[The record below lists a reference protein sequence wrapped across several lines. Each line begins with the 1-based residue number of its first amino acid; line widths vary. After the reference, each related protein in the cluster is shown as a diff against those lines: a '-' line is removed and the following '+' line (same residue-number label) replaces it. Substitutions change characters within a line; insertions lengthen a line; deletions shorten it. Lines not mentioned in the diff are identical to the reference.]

1 MSYLS
6 SVADEMGLGK
16 TIQMLSL
23 IVCSLEELKVEARAG
38 DSKNSTHATLIV
50 VPPALVSQWVA
61 EVKKCCG
68 DTLTVNVLDVNDDKF
83 HTRDLVKAGGTG
95 NDILVTTYSALDNTK
110 TSRFLASWNWGRIV
124 LDEQQEIRSSTTK
137 IAKNCESLN
146 CHRRWMLSGTP
157 IFEGIEDLRG
167 ELNFLRLTPYAAQ
180 WEDGFFDFSIMNH
193 WKHHSEHC
201 IETLRI
207 LGLLI
212 LRRSKDMTICHSGL
226 PIMNQK
232 KLTVEL
238 VPVAQSESERA
249 LYYWLEFLVSQE
261 ISRKDSEL
269 LTEKHNLQSRD
280 LCLRLLREICFSA
293 VLINGGVGAA
303 SQMRSLNTMYRR
315 LLLRSEI
322 TDGSEHKKK
331 RPGTIRMM
339 SPPKALTYLSQ
350 HERDANVGREFVSE
364 QQFGLGQGASSRT
377 YAVDT
382 IEVQMKKAQE
392 HVDSATRK
400 VTRARNK
407 RAKARWHLALELIT
421 TGSLCKD
428 RKLMASV
435 SSDISSLW
443 KWRLTCKKETCGWRP
458 HASFIRQ
465 VQTCFPWAHP
475 STLQLNNIPSQV
487 TTEEVSS
494 SLLNAL
500 KKEPKIQFKLAALQ
514 NGLSKAKKEEDKAR
528 IQAEISAS
536 EALLPQAIA
545 SDDKL
550 EPPVVTA
557 VKTSNSERWTA
568 YVQTANKSE
577 EQLLHQARSTT
588 GIILKSQEPVPHI
601 QATIDKATLKF
612 RQAEAAYTVHPCAK
626 NKQEKSAAEKDLD
639 KAHIGLT
646 INFDSAGLASNDS
659 VIMSRATR
667 NRGTVLKTK
676 AALIEASIASISLAE
691 EILER
696 ELSRLNDNQ
705 ATLDRLA
712 TVLEKKGDRSTNLS
726 QKSGQSVLLDL
737 VRRSFRTL

>member
-1 MSYLS
+1 
-6 SVADEMGLGK
+6 MGLGK

-23 IVCSLEELKVEARAG
+23 IACSMEELKAEAIAG
-38 DSKNSTHATLIV
+38 KNKSSTHATLIV

-68 DTLTVNVLDVNDDKF
+68 NTLTVDVLDVNDTKF
-83 HTRDLVKAGGTG
+83 QTHHLVKARGAG

-110 TSRFLASWNWGRIV
+110 TSRYLASWNWGRIV

-212 LRRSKDMTICHSGL
+212 LRRSKDMTICHNGL

-261 ISRKDSEL
+261 VARKDGESSNA
-269 LTEKHNLQSRD
+269 KQNLQARD
-280 LCLRLLREICFSA
+280 LCLRLLREVCFSA
-293 VLINGGVGAA
+293 VLINGGIGAA
-303 SQMRSLNTMYRR
+303 SQMRSLNTMYRK
-315 LLLRSEI
+315 LLLRSE
-322 TDGSEHKKK
+322 TKNNSERKRKK
-331 RPGTIRMM
+331 PGAIRMM

-350 HERDANVGREFVSE
+350 HERDANVGQEFISE
-364 QQFGLGQGASSRT
+364 QQFGGGQGASSRT

-382 IEVQMKKAQE
+382 IEAQIKKAQE
-392 HVDSATRK
+392 HVDGATRK
-400 VTRARNK
+400 VARARNK

-421 TGSLCKD
+421 TGSLCTDTKV
-428 RKLMASV
+428 MASV
-435 SSDISSLW
+435 SSKILSLW
-443 KWRLTCKKETCGWRP
+443 KWRCTYKETCGWRP
-458 HASFIRQ
+458 RASFIQQLQMIKR
-465 VQTCFPWAHP
+465 FPWAHP
-475 STLQLNNIPSQV
+475 TALQLNNIPSQV
-487 TTEEVSS
+487 TADEVSS
-494 SLLNAL
+494 SLLNSL
-500 KKEPKIQFKLAALQ
+500 KKEPKIQSKLVALR

-528 IQAEISAS
+528 LRAGISNT
-536 EALLPQAIA
+536 ETLLQQAIA
-545 SDDKL
+545 SDKIL
-550 EPPVVTA
+550 QPPVVTM
-557 VKTSNSERWTA
+557 VKTSNVDRWMA
-568 YVQTANKSE
+568 YVQMTDESE
-577 EQLLHQARSTT
+577 EQFIRQAQSTT
-588 GIILKSQEPVPHI
+588 GIIIKSKEVVPHI
-601 QATIDKATLKF
+601 QAVIDKATHKLK
-612 RQAEAAYTVHPCAK
+612 QAEAAYTVHPCAK

-639 KAHIGLT
+639 KARIGLT
-646 INFDSAGLASNDS
+646 INFDSAGLVSNNG
-659 VIMSRATR
+659 VVMSRATR

-676 AALIEASIASISLAE
+676 AALVEASAAAISLAE

-696 ELSRLNDNQ
+696 ELNRLRDNQ
-705 ATLDRLA
+705 ATLDRLTIA
-712 TVLEKKGDRSTNLS
+712 LEKKGDRPNYLS
-726 QKSGQSVLLDL
+726 QKSGECCLI
-737 VRRSFRTL
+737 